1 MTGGWSH
8 CAREGASPIVMRAR
22 ATWGYSF
29 GRLSRMA
36 FEIQSL
42 ERRTLL
48 SAANQI
54 SFGNFSSTENL
65 VGNGYGPNFDR
76 RAMNRDGVLHLT
88 DAADHEAR
96 SVWYKQAVPI
106 ERFTTN
112 FSYR

>member
-8 CAREGASPIVMRAR
+8 CAREGASPIVMRVRAR
-22 ATWGYSF
+22 LGVNSF

-48 SAANQI
+48 SAVNQI
-54 SFGNFSSTENL
+54 SFGDFASTEDL
-65 VGNGYGPNFDR
+65 VGNGYGSNVDR
-76 RAMNRDGVLHLT
+76 GAMNRDGVLHLT
-88 DAADHEAR
+88 DAADHQAR

-106 ERFTTN
+106 ERF
-112 FSYR
+112 